1 MTFDS
6 IASTFTKLID
16 VLLVWCA
23 LYFIL
28 KNLRKNVKMVLLFK
42 GILIIIVIKIISDW
56 LNLVTIGYLLDY
68 VFNLGTISFN
78 CYIPT

>member
-42 GILIIIVIKIISDW
+42 GILIIIVIKIILCF
-56 LNLVTIGYLLDY
+56 LNIRMFHIFIIDITIN
-68 VFNLGTISFN
+68 VF
-78 CYIPT
+78 

>member
-28 KNLRKNVKMVLLFK
+28 KNL
-42 GILIIIVIKIISDW
+42 
-56 LNLVTIGYLLDY
+56 
-68 VFNLGTISFN
+68 
-78 CYIPT
+78 